1 MKKTVKLEAI
11 DPIEIYGVGNK
22 ILLEFCSYF
31 PHLKVVARGNELI
44 LEGSESDIAEFNIR
58 FAELIDRRHHKMNL
72 TVYDV
77 EDIFSGTG
85 GAHSRPTGEAV
96 IVHGTD
102 GKPIRARN
110 KTQQDLVKAYFENDL
125 VFAVGPA
132 GTGKTYMAI
141 ALAVRALKNREIK
154 RIILT
159 RPAVEAGERLGFLPG
174 DLKEKL
180 DPYLQPLYDALSDM
194 IPSKRLQEFMNEG
207 TIQIAPLAYMRGR
220 TLDKACVILDEAQN
234 TNLGQLKMFL
244 TRMGMSAK
252 FIVTG
257 DATQVDLPR
266 KEDSGLLRGIE
277 LVKDLKGVASVFF
290 DDRDIADYSKI
301 NDSMWKLLE
310 KGEITREELRTR
322 RFLLFLERYG
332 NPVDPA
338 VFADLYMEML
348 SQTDVLLDG
357 ARELLEYL
365 SENYRLYAVTNGY
378 VKTQTGRIRK
388 ADIGKYFKDIFI
400 SQNVGAPKP
409 QKKFFD
415 YCAAHIPA
423 FSIESTV
430 LIGDSPTSDIS
441 GGNEYG
447 IFTIRYNPKKEAN
460 PVDKQPKKEVYSL
473 KDIPNL
479 LLSL

>member
-1 MKKTVKLEAI
+1 MKKTIHLEAI

-22 ILLEFCSYF
+22 ILQEFCSYF

-44 LEGSESDIAEFNIR
+44 LEGQESDIAEFNIR

-77 EDIFSGTG
+77 EDIFSGKG
-85 GAHSRPTGEAV
+85 REHSHPSGEAV

-110 KTQQDLVKAYFENDL
+110 KTQQDLVNAYFKHDL
-125 VFAVGPA
+125 VFAIGPA

-194 IPSKRLQEFMNEG
+194 IPSKRLQEFMADG

-234 TNLGQLKMFL
+234 TNLTQLKMFL
-244 TRMGMSAK
+244 TRMGMNAK

-257 DATQVDLPR
+257 DATQIDLPR
-266 KEDSGLLRGIE
+266 KEDSGLLAGI
-277 LVKDLKGVASVFF
+277 
-290 DDRDIADYSKI
+290 R
-301 NDSMWKLLE
+301 LLE
-310 KGEITREELRTR
+310 GIKGIATI
-322 RFLLFLERYG
+322 RF
-332 NPVDPA
+332 
-338 VFADLYMEML
+338 
-348 SQTDVLLDG
+348 
-357 ARELLEYL
+357 
-365 SENYRLYAVTNGY
+365 
-378 VKTQTGRIRK
+378 
-388 ADIGKYFKDIFI
+388 
-400 SQNVGAPKP
+400 
-409 QKKFFD
+409 
-415 YCAAHIPA
+415 
-423 FSIESTV
+423 
-430 LIGDSPTSDIS
+430 TSD
-441 GGNEYG
+441 
-447 IFTIRYNPKKEAN
+447 
-460 PVDKQPKKEVYSL
+460 
-473 KDIPNL
+473 DIVRHPL
-479 LLSL
+479 VTKIVKAFDAKAQQEQS